1 MGAECEREERP
12 MKIETTAVH
21 AGIQP
26 DPTTGAVVPPL
37 HAATTFEHEPDSTYP
52 RGFLYSRNANP
63 NRNAL
68 EACLAELEG
77 GESAAA
83 FASASAATAAVFQ
96 ALAPGDHVVAP
107 LDAYFGTGRLLR
119 DTFVPW
125 GLAVDFVD
133 CTDPAAVKAA
143 LRPATKVVWIET
155 PSNPL
160 WRVTDIAAVA
170 ALAHGAGAR
179 CVCDN
184 TSATPVLQRP
194 LALGADLVVYATTKY
209 LNGHGDVMGG
219 AVVAGRRDALFER
232 IRAIQASGG
241 AIPSPF
247 DCWLVRRGLRT
258 LPWRMRAH
266 SDNALRVATFL
277 AAHPGVEAVHY
288 PGLASHPQHAL
299 ARRQMSGF
307 GGMLSVQVRGGREAA
322 YAVERKVRLFT
333 CATSFGS
340 TESLLE
346 HRASVEGAATRSP
359 DNLLRLSIG
368 LEHPDDLVDD
378 LAQALG

>member
-1 MGAECEREERP
+1 MR
-12 MKIETTAVH
+12 IETLAVH
-21 AGIQP
+21 AGIRV

-37 HAATTFEHEPDSTYP
+37 HTATTFEHEPDSTYP
-52 RGFLYSRNANP
+52 RGYLYSRSANP

-68 EACLAELEG
+68 EECLSELEG
-77 GESAAA
+77 GAGAVA

-107 LDAYFGTGRLLR
+107 LDAYFGTGKLLR

-125 GLAVDFVD
+125 GLVVDFVD
-133 CTDPAAVKAA
+133 MTDTAAIKAA
-143 LRPATKVVWIET
+143 LTPRTKIVWAET

-160 WRVTDIAAVA
+160 WRVTDVAAVA
-170 ALAHGAGAR
+170 ALAHGAGAV

-184 TSATPVLQRP
+184 TSAPILQRP

-209 LNGHGDVMGG
+209 LGGHGDVLGG
-219 AVVAGRRDALFER
+219 AVVARTRDTLFDR
-232 IRAIQASGG
+232 VRAIQGSGG
-241 AIPSPF
+241 AVPSPF
-247 DCWLVRRGLRT
+247 DCWLVRRGIRT

-266 SDNALRVATFL
+266 SDNALKVATFL
-277 AAHPGVEAVHY
+277 AAHPRVEAVHY
-288 PGLASHPQHAL
+288 AGLSSHPQHDV
-299 ARRQMSGF
+299 ARRQMTGF
-307 GGMLSVQVRGGREAA
+307 GGMLSMQVRGGRSAA
-322 YAVERKVRLFT
+322 FAVERQVRIFT
-333 CATSFGS
+333 CATSFGG

-368 LEHPDDLVDD
+368 LEHAEDLIED
-378 LAQALG
+378 LGQALG

>member
-1 MGAECEREERP
+1 MR
-12 MKIETTAVH
+12 IETLAVH
-21 AGIQP
+21 AGLRV
-26 DPTTGAVVPPL
+26 DPTTGAVAPPL
-37 HAATTFEHEPDSTYP
+37 HTATTFEHEPDSTAP
-52 RGFLYSRNANP
+52 RGYLYSRNANP

-68 EACLAELEG
+68 EECLAELEG
-77 GESAAA
+77 GAAAAA

-107 LDAYFGTGRLLR
+107 LDAYFGTGKLLR
-119 DTFVPW
+119 DTFAPW

-133 CTDPAAVKAA
+133 MTDAGAVKAA
-143 LRPATKVVWIET
+143 LTPRTRIVWIET

-170 ALAHGAGAR
+170 ALARSAGAR

-184 TSATPVLQRP
+184 TASTSVLQRP
-194 LALGADLVVYATTKY
+194 FAHGADLVVYATTKY
-209 LNGHGDVMGG
+209 LGGHGDVMGG
-219 AVVAGRRDALFER
+219 AVVARESDPFFER

-241 AIPSPF
+241 AVPSPF
-247 DCWLVRRGLRT
+247 DCWLVRRGIRT

-277 AAHPGVEAVHY
+277 AAHPRVEAVHY
-288 PGLASHPQHAL
+288 PGLSAHPQHQV
-299 ARRQMSGF
+299 ARRQMSGY
-307 GGMLSVQVRGGREAA
+307 GGMLSVQVKGGQGAA
-322 YAVERKVRLFT
+322 FAVEKRVRIFT
-333 CATSFGS
+333 CATSFGG

-368 LEHPDDLVDD
+368 LEHPDDLIDD
-378 LAQALG
+378 LNQALG

>member
-1 MGAECEREERP
+1 MR
-12 MKIETTAVH
+12 IETLAVH
-21 AGIQP
+21 AGIRV

-37 HAATTFEHEPDSTYP
+37 HTATTFEHEPDSTYP
-52 RGFLYSRNANP
+52 RGYLYSRTANP

-68 EACLAELEG
+68 EECLTELEG
-77 GESAAA
+77 GAGAVA

-107 LDAYFGTGRLLR
+107 LDAYFGTGKLLR
-119 DTFVPW
+119 DTFMPW

-133 CTDPAAVKAA
+133 MTDTAAIKAV
-143 LRPATKVVWIET
+143 LKPRTKIVWAET

-160 WRVTDIAAVA
+160 WRVTDVAAVA
-170 ALAHGAGAR
+170 ALAHGAGAL

-184 TSATPVLQRP
+184 TSAPVIQRP

-209 LNGHGDVMGG
+209 LGGHGDVLGG
-219 AVVAGRRDALFER
+219 AVVARSRDAFYER
-232 IRAIQASGG
+232 VRAIQGSGG
-241 AIPSPF
+241 AVPSPF
-247 DCWLVRRGLRT
+247 DCWLVRRGIRT

-266 SDNALRVATFL
+266 SDNALKVATFL
-277 AAHPGVEAVHY
+277 AAHPRVEAVHY
-288 PGLASHPQHAL
+288 PGLPSHPQADV
-299 ARRQMSGF
+299 ARRQMTGF
-307 GGMLSVQVRGGREAA
+307 GGMLSAQVRGGREAA
-322 YAVERKVRLFT
+322 FAVERKVRIFT
-333 CATSFGS
+333 CATSFGG

-368 LEHPDDLVDD
+368 LEHADDLIED
-378 LAQALG
+378 LGQALG

>member
-1 MGAECEREERP
+1 MR
-12 MKIETTAVH
+12 IETLAVH
-21 AGIQP
+21 AGIRV

-37 HAATTFEHEPDSTYP
+37 HTATTFEHEPDSTYP
-52 RGFLYSRNANP
+52 RGYLYSRSDNP

-68 EACLAELEG
+68 EECLSELEG
-77 GESAAA
+77 GAGAVA

-107 LDAYFGTGRLLR
+107 LDAYFGTGKLLR

-125 GLAVDFVD
+125 GLVVDFVD
-133 CTDPAAVKAA
+133 MTDTAAIKAA
-143 LRPATKVVWIET
+143 LTPRTKIVWAET

-160 WRVTDIAAVA
+160 WRVTDVAAVA
-170 ALAHGAGAR
+170 ALAHGAGAV

-184 TSATPVLQRP
+184 TSAPILQRP

-209 LNGHGDVMGG
+209 LGGHGDVLGG
-219 AVVAGRRDALFER
+219 AVVARTRDALFDR
-232 IRAIQASGG
+232 VRAIQGSGG
-241 AIPSPF
+241 AVPSPF
-247 DCWLVRRGLRT
+247 DCWLVRRGIRT

-266 SDNALRVATFL
+266 SDNALKVATFL
-277 AAHPGVEAVHY
+277 AAHPRVEAVHY
-288 PGLASHPQHAL
+288 PGLSSHPQHDV
-299 ARRQMSGF
+299 ARRQMTGF
-307 GGMLSVQVRGGREAA
+307 GGMLSMQVRGGRSAA
-322 YAVERKVRLFT
+322 FAVERQVRIFT
-333 CATSFGS
+333 CATSFGG

-368 LEHPDDLVDD
+368 LEHAEDLIED
-378 LAQALG
+378 LGQALG